1 MKQDAARMKRDAE
14 EKKRLEELYQ
24 IRKRELL
31 KEFIGNNWAKL
42 IMTGVILWICLKTI
56 MGF

>member
-1 MKQDAARMKRDAE
+1 MKRDAE

-24 IRKRELL
+24 IRKREALI
-31 KEFIGNNWAKL
+31 EFIGNNWVKL